1 MAFLKEFKEFALK
14 GNVMDMAVGVIIG
27 GAFGKIVSSLVN
39 DILMPPIGALIGNTD
54 FSQLRLDISKF
65 RDMTSSAVHAV
76 GDVVTGGGEAAAKA
90 AAEPVYWNYGAFIQ
104 QCIDFT
110 ILAFCVFLM
119 VKLMNRL
126 MRKKEEAAAP
136 APAPEPA
143 PTKEELLAAKCS
155 QPACICACRPCLWV
169 AAREGN
175 PLPSPAVSLVGLLF
189 VRILL

>member
-54 FSQLRLDISKF
+54 FS
-65 RDMTSSAVHAV
+65 
-76 GDVVTGGGEAAAKA
+76 
-90 AAEPVYWNYGAFIQ
+90 
-104 QCIDFT
+104 
-110 ILAFCVFLM
+110 
-119 VKLMNRL
+119 

-143 PTKEELLAAKCS
+143 PTKEELLLAE
-155 QPACICACRPCLWV
+155 IRDLL
-169 AAREGN
+169 REQKK
-175 PLPSPAVSLVGLLF
+175 
-189 VRILL
+189 